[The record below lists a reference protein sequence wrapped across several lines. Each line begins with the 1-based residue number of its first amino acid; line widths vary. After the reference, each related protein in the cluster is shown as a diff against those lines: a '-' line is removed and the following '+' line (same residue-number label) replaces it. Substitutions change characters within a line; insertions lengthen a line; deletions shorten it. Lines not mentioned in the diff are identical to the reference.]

1 MQNLYVEGHEI
12 ASHTVTHP
20 NGKDFSYN
28 KWSAE
33 VVGKFKY
40 RASAIIYIFSTPF
53 PKTISLFL
61 RRIFQKIL
69 SLCIDLAGSVCADL

>member
-40 RASAIIYIFSTPF
+40 RTSAIIIRGLYIFHP
-53 PKTISLFL
+53 ISKDHF
-61 RRIFQKIL
+61 FVFKEDF
-69 SLCIDLAGSVCADL
+69 SENSVLM

>member
-40 RASAIIYIFSTPF
+40 RASAIIYIFYP
-53 PKTISLFL
+53 ISKDQGGFFRKFRPYVWLVFKSG
-61 RRIFQKIL
+61 F
-69 SLCIDLAGSVCADL
+69 